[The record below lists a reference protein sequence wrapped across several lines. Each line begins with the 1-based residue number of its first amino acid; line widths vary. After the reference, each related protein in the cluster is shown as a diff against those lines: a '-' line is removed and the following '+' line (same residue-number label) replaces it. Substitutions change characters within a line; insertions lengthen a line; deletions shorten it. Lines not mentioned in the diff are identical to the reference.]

1 MIDNDVDLRKA
12 QKHIARVARG
22 IHALRMDVVK
32 TFPRVLIPRG
42 PNKRRTTDKDRNF
55 PKRY

>member
-22 IHALRMDVVK
+22 IHALRMERCKNVSPS
-32 TFPRVLIPRG
+32 FNSQG
-42 PNKRRTTDKDRNF
+42 SE
-55 PKRY
+55 